1 MRAVGTPGGRGFLI
15 SLLQTMGSDQDSQAE
30 RDCSSQE
37 LINRLI
43 YLQDA
48 VAVFPIAPGIITVTS
63 HLQRQK
69 QQ

>member
-1 MRAVGTPGGRGFLI
+1 
-15 SLLQTMGSDQDSQAE
+15 MGSDQDSQAE